1 MRKSGQVLV
10 AAELA
15 LEYGF
20 ADVDGTQPRSLR
32 EPTRE

>member
-1 MRKSGQVLV
+1 VLV

-20 ADVDGTQPRSLR
+20 VDIGGTQPRSLR
-32 EPTRE
+32 EPKRD